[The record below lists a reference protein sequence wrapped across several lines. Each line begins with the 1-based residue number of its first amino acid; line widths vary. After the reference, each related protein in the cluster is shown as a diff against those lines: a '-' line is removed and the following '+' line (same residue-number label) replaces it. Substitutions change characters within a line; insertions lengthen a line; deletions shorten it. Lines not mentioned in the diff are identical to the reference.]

1 MVFEGHVA
9 KKRHLMAKPCLINVV
24 GRMGSPGAW
33 MIRVGAHHFYVHGR
47 VEALCRGLR
56 FGMRAQPEA
65 AWEGGLGAALLG
77 GDRGHREAAPRELI
91 HCIPRGASRPS
102 AGP

>member
-1 MVFEGHVA
+1 MSTGRSKLCAVA
-9 KKRHLMAKPCLINVV
+9 CVL
-24 GRMGSPGAW
+24 GT
-33 MIRVGAHHFYVHGR
+33 
-47 VEALCRGLR
+47 
-56 FGMRAQPEA
+56 RAQPEA

-77 GDRGHREAAPRELI
+77 GDRGHREAAPGELI